1 MTKETEWEKPD
12 ETTGLNP
19 RQEKFVRLYTQND
32 ELFGNATLSYAE
44 AYGYNLDE
52 MVGDERKKMYD
63 SCSAQSSRL
72 LRIDKIQKRKIE
84 LLNELLKNEIVDA
97 KLAELIKG
105 GDMMAI
111 REYNKLKGRITD
123 KMDISG
129 KAFEH
134 FTGQEKRY
142 GD

>member
-32 ELFGNATLSYAE
+32 ELFGNATLSYAL
-44 AYGYNLDE
+44 AYDYNLDTLE
-52 MVGDERKKMYD
+52 GEAKTKSYD
-63 SCSAQSSRL
+63 TCRSLASRL
-72 LRIDKIQKRKIE
+72 LTNDNIQKRKIE